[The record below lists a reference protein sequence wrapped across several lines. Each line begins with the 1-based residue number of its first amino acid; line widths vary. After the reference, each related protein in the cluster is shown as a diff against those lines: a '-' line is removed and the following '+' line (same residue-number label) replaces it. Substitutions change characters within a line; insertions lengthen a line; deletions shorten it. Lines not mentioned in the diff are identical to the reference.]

1 MTKNTTKKRK
11 RKNMKMRRT
20 VRKTIAAIFMIMAVV
35 VAAIPVEQ
43 LGTMQAKTT
52 KRNTVNMDQLY
63 DEYDNDMSDTSSGR
77 SKDDANILK
86 EASGNVS
93 DFISYSKKTTHDTGN
108 STTDAKYQTVK
119 VTANDDGTYSLNR
132 EFLVDP
138 RNQGSGHVI
147 VGYSSDSAGS
157 ANISITDEMCTKY
170 FVITDEYV
178 EAVKTDSN
186 LTKETYTVKFQQN
199 PVTSGLTYTLTY
211 RDGTAQETL
220 TATLKNPQLY
230 DLKNPT
236 FSGNFNSS
244 TITTKSGKKYKYS
257 TWPNEYTNPAQYFIT
272 NYANDY
278 ADYVSTLQEYN
289 DTFNKFI
296 DNLKNSYTATVADAA
311 AGDAVKQQVKDDIDK
326 LDALADKLDS
336 SKTWTHTQMLTY
348 DGFLE
353 KCIEKRFCK
362 EENGFSLYGFTLY
375 KVNDNAGT
383 NGVYIPKW
391 NGSNPKEEITKADG
405 SNAVRATSVDSN
417 GFIMEGK
424 ISVNGIGNNAF
435 EGVKTFTSITLSD
448 NVQFIGNEAFK
459 DCTNLRNVELAH
471 VQAVGNRAFEGC
483 SSLEQVTF
491 MDSTSVSATSSVL
504 GAETFYGCTS
514 LQSVTF
520 PNTLKSIGR
529 GCFAKTTK
537 LQSFYIN
544 DNNAYD
550 ITIWPFAFYDCVN
563 LNDTGDG
570 TTSDSFF
577 PDKDF
582 SKTIRI
588 GLGAFA
594 VAPGNSGVMSTFT
607 FPNNMSQI
615 IYEDDAFELKDTLKN
630 YSGTSNNVEKEVYY
644 DYLLANRTGLN
655 KVVFPYK
662 LGISSTQKIPDNT
675 LMGCSNLEC
684 AVFGELSF
692 AGGSN
697 VRTTYDVPA
706 PENSKDKK
714 SYDTDEDDE
723 TLFQD
728 IENSN
733 FYVEG
738 PGFMSSSNTSN
749 PASPRK
755 ITWAAQTAANDYVPY
770 MFLNST
776 DPGDKRIEMS
786 AGDNNEYLAVLQVT
800 DDTNKYAKLV
810 KYTYRLAGNQPE
822 IADLKIPAYIGAYKI
837 TELGEGCFSEIKDK
851 VKELIIEDGSVSS
864 IEARAFTDSKTLQ
877 KVTIGNSVQSIGDEA
892 FRGCSKLENVIFSSP
907 KPVNSVNDESSA
919 SEWEAVLSIGA
930 NAFKTG
936 SEYLTFHGDV
946 HSGYAPFELAMS
958 DSGFSSKSNMNICY
972 KTDAPSHLTIIR
984 DNETGMSTLI
994 DYPHYE
1000 EVDTWNPDLIQKIIQ
1015 DGKDNGLNTAYS
1027 ITSKFEEL
1035 NGWTDTSK
1043 YGQLTISNDE
1053 NDIIAGTYK
1062 ITVPDGVQSV
1072 NASRYFQYSSNQNNK
1087 NYLYIT
1093 YSEDADGNINRSTV
1107 TRKLNGGSA
1116 DIVDLYSND
1125 NANSDITKAGL
1136 FSGYFLE
1143 NSTGIISGLSGA
1155 SQNKEFKGIKTHT
1168 EDDAVGNDQLL
1179 MVDMNSIEYL
1189 PDYAFDSCE
1198 NLVSAALGNG
1208 MKDVGI
1214 APFRRCASLT
1224 GIEGNGIFTYDNGIL
1239 YKAPVSTNSDE
1250 ATSGVTISEC
1260 LMTRGNLIGQKSI
1273 NSASDPNLTSV
1284 TAIAKEAFA
1293 YCPYI
1298 QSVNLRDTQVEIIPD
1313 ECFRGSSKLSEII
1326 LPSTVSRIDSKAFSE
1341 TSHPTVYITN
1351 PTCQIASDAFDKG
1364 VGKIV
1369 GYRYS
1374 DSTNTKPSTAYQYAQ
1389 YNDIEFEELTSE
1401 YFLTF
1406 LDYDGSLI
1414 ETQTVEEGKDG
1425 VEPTWTPS
1433 RKGYEFKEWSWEK
1446 STGNIVTGDNTY
1458 RNVTENRIIVATYS
1472 AGSNIISDG
1481 NEYTLTITK
1490 GTNIDGKTSVP
1501 LKGGTAV
1508 TVKAD
1513 DAASGTTFQ
1522 YWSESTG
1529 TYLELFENIHSSITT
1544 FIMPNANVTIIANYA
1559 TTGSNSGN
1567 SGNNN
1572 SGNNGNNSSSDTTTK
1587 YKLTVNYGSGSG
1599 EYAAGQ
1605 VVTISAFAPESSSK
1619 VFSKWTTTTTGVGFA
1634 SATSAST
1641 TITMPASEVTVTA
1654 NYKTRTSDDEDDS
1667 DAAARRRGT
1676 STTTTTTTVA
1686 NGTNNAQNT
1695 TTTSTTG
1702 TTTTTTPAT
1711 AQGDR
1716 LSIDKSGIS
1725 NKDVGS
1731 TTVEGATDNFVVKIS
1746 DSDSAVSEAQAA
1758 LLNKFGSLDGIVYF
1772 PMDISLYDATG
1783 KNKIT
1788 DTTGLNVTVTVPIPD
1803 EMIQYGGNVH
1813 MAAIENSQL
1822 QDLNVKFTTIDGI
1835 ACMSFVAPH
1844 FSPYVAYV
1852 DTQNLVAGQ
1861 MLDATPKTGDPIHP
1875 KWFLA
1880 ASMACLSIILFASGD
1895 KKRRIKI
1902 A

>member
-63 DEYDNDMSDTSSGR
+63 DAYDNDMSDTSSGQ

-529 GCFAKTTK
+529 GCFAKATK

-630 YSGTSNNVEKEVYY
+630 YSGTSNNVEKEIYY

-877 KVTIGNSVQSIGDEA
+877 RVTIGNSVQSIGDEA

-1654 NYKTRTSDDEDDS
+1654 NYKTRASDDEDDS

-1880 ASMACLSIILFASGD
+1880 AGMACLSIILFASGD